1 VHSSPSLLTSWTL
14 EPLQLVPTLLVALA
28 YARRVRTLRRRGTPV
43 ARWRPWVF
51 SLGLALV
58 LLALVSPI
66 DVFGEEQ
73 FFSFHMLQHVL
84 LGDLAPLAML
94 AGLNGPILRPVLRFV
109 HPLRVLA
116 HPLVA
121 LPVWA
126 LDLYLWHLPFLY
138 QAALHHSAIH
148 ALEHLLFFT
157 CGGLMWAPVLETLPA
172 PAWFGT
178 GAKLGY
184 IAVVRL
190 IETVLGN
197 VFIWAGHVFYPYYE
211 HVPRLWGISP
221 LHDQGIA
228 GAVMMIE
235 GSVVTIAALAWLFLR
250 MAAEG
255 ELRQELLERGLDPRA
270 VQRAVRYGRAEE
282 FSQPR

>member
-1 VHSSPSLLTSWTL
+1 MHSSPSILTSWTL
-14 EPLQLVPTLLVALA
+14 EPLQLVPTLVVALL
-28 YARRVRTLRRRGTPV
+28 YARRVRTLRRRGIPV

-51 SLGLALV
+51 GLGLGLV

-109 HPLRVLA
+109 HPLRFLA

-126 LDLYLWHLPFLY
+126 VDLYVWHLPFLY
-138 QAALHHSAIH
+138 QAALHHSSVH
-148 ALEHLLFFT
+148 ALEHFLFFT

-184 IAVVRL
+184 IAAVRV

-197 VFIWAGHVFYPYYE
+197 VFLWAGHVFYPFYE
-211 HVPRLWGISP
+211 HAPRLWGLSATK
-221 LHDQGIA
+221 DQNLGGILMNA
-228 GAVMMIE
+228 EQTAVFL
-235 GSVVTIAALAWLFLR
+235 SALAYFLVR
-250 MAAEG
+250 LLNEEELEHAHKAE
-255 ELRQELLERGLDPRA
+255 A
-270 VQRAVRYGRAEE
+270 GR
-282 FSQPR
+282 